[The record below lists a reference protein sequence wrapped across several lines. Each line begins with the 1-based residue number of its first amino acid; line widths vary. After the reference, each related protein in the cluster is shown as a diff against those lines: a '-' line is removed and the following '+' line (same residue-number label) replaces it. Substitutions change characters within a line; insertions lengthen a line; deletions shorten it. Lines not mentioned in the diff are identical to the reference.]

1 MARTQ
6 AGMVVLCVAAWL
18 YPNPARA
25 QEAAFYSHTM
35 GVRYEEGPG
44 NFHYVFNCA
53 LPIGNARDSASRSPV
68 QGRGAPALCWPALMG
83 RMQTTNG
90 APTYDKP
97 VSGVLMVSASLVR
110 FVPDDPAGASMIP
123 DKAPAE
129 IQYSHNPREITAT
142 LSVKEGAFAFA
153 FRSLC
158 LGCAS
163 GAVRYDTKKMAQ
175 LNAEFREFE
184 DSLTQFNFVSSHI
197 HDLASNM
204 RVGVTPKDQ
213 PSVKDP
219 PEAMR
224 LYGELNGRFA
234 ALCPEPA
241 KSCVQAY
248 AKYQMCKS
256 GSLQAECG
264 DEPACSAYCVIT
276 SDNLRSLKAT
286 FCTAQGGDSMALVPD
301 WTPVAEKMD
310 ADRKAR
316 GPIDPKTV
324 HLSPAPPGPALD
336 FMGKP
341 IDTSNACSVEG
352 SYARAMMMHMSAA
365 GAAAAGMSGMGSLGG
380 VPLLNGS
387 TPGGPVSGG
396 PVSGGAVSGGPV
408 RLSGA
413 MTASRR
419 LSGAPPVYPLVAKA
433 ARISGSVILQAT
445 ISKAGEITSLS
456 VVSGP
461 ALLQAAAMEAV
472 RTWTY
477 RPYVVAG
484 EPVEVETK
492 ILVNFTLAGDSPP
505 AVPSPLVAVPP
516 GGAAQAPGPP

>member
-1 MARTQ
+1 MAWNK
-6 AGMVVLCVAAWL
+6 AAIVLLCVAACSG
-18 YPNPARA
+18 ADEGRS
-25 QEAAFYSHTM
+25 QEPAFYSHSM

-53 LPIGNARDSASRSPV
+53 LPIGNARESASGFPA
-68 QGRGAPALCWPALMG
+68 QGRGAAAVCWPALMG
-83 RMQTTNG
+83 RVQTTNG
-90 APTYDKP
+90 TLTYDKP

-110 FVPDDPAGASMIP
+110 FVPDDLAGPSMLP

-129 IQYSHNPREITAT
+129 IQYSHNAKEITAT

-158 LGCAS
+158 LGCTS

-184 DSLTQFNFVSSHI
+184 DSLTHFDVVSSHI
-197 HDLASNM
+197 HDLASTL
-204 RVGVTPKDQ
+204 RVGVMPKNQ
-213 PSVKDP
+213 PSVTDP
-219 PEAMR
+219 PEAMG
-224 LYGELNGRFA
+224 LYGDLNGRFA

-248 AKYQMCKS
+248 AKYQMCKR

-264 DEPACSAYCVIT
+264 DEPACSAYCAIP

-310 ADRKAR
+310 ADRRAR
-316 GPIDPKTV
+316 GPIDLKTV
-324 HLSPAPPGPALD
+324 HLSPARPGPPLD

-341 IDTSNACSVEG
+341 IDASNVCSVEG
-352 SYARAMMMHMSAA
+352 SYATAMMMHMSAA
-365 GAAAAGMSGMGSLGG
+365 AAGSGMGSMGTA
-380 VPLLNGS
+380 PLLNGS
-387 TPGGPVSGG
+387 APGGTASGAAVNGGPVSLPGAVMAG
-396 PVSGGAVSGGPV
+396 SRVSG
-408 RLSGA
+408 
-413 MTASRR
+413 AS
-419 LSGAPPVYPLVAKA
+419 PVYPPVARA
-433 ARISGSVILQAT
+433 ARISGAVVLQAT
-445 ISKAGEITSLS
+445 ISKTGEIKSLS

-461 ALLQAAAMEAV
+461 ALLQGAAMEAV

-477 RPYVVAG
+477 RPYLVAG
-484 EPVEVETK
+484 KAIEVETK
-492 ILVNFTLAGDSPP
+492 ILVNFNLSRRFY
-505 AVPSPLVAVPP
+505 P
-516 GGAAQAPGPP
+516 GCAESTASGAAGWSGASSGAAVKPCL